1 MRLKEIF
8 IRRYGPISSLHLPL
22 AAGLQP
28 IYGSNESGKTL
39 IIDALLKKLIGL
51 GVGLDPI
58 LDRVEETLEG
68 YIILEEEGQEIKLGA
83 NETLATYLAIEPDEL
98 RNIFVVRDADL
109 RIEGEDVFY
118 KRVTD
123 KITGLRL
130 EDIRKIKEQLR
141 DTAKLTDGLKISN
154 RTSHFKAKSQLKS
167 ARTLKDEAEKYI
179 EKAETEGLQNLEA
192 DIFEANIQ
200 RAQLKSR
207 LELLEKAK
215 KKDEFQKLNEELE
228 SAQGI
233 LSELNKI
240 AEENLRS
247 LRERLTLH
255 EASES
260 KLPHLHRSKIFFKNF
275 SYLFLISSLATFVFL
290 QLLEEVM
297 TLDWVIPTILLIL
310 TIISILLWFRISK
323 SLSQIEQNQTSIL
336 REATAIGLEVKDVSS
351 LRKTLEGLDAKV
363 KQLRGN
369 LNQNLGVLKKDLKI
383 ELDAPDEILKKSSE
397 NLDAVRGEIDQTV
410 DIAYDQEDYEQT
422 QRKHTELDGRIK
434 NLGKALEKHSR
445 SLEDFANKAYKL
457 NFLAFLN
464 RELDL
469 EIRNL
474 DSLKQLIP
482 QLDELECKI
491 NEDAQIAIDSLKL
504 FDMLEEEEKAKVA
517 VLFQKGNL
525 ASQLFAKTTHG
536 RYSEV
541 EYDSENEKI
550 VVCRPTGE
558 TFSVEKLSRG
568 ARDQLYLSIR
578 VALGQMLLEG
588 KSGFFIMDDAFIS
601 SDDKRIEQQID
612 LLKSISE
619 MGWQSVYFSAKK
631 ETINLLSH
639 ATKNKV
645 IILKPLP

>member
-1 MRLKEIF
+1 MRLKEVF
-8 IRRYGPISSLHLPL
+8 IRRYGPISNLHLPL

-51 GVGLDPI
+51 GVGLDSI
-58 LDRVEETLEG
+58 LDRVEETPEG
-68 YIILEEEGQEIKLGA
+68 YIVLEEEGKEIKLGA

-141 DTAKLTDGLKISN
+141 DTGKLTDGLKISN
-154 RTSHFKAKSQLKS
+154 RTSHFKAKSQLES
-167 ARTLKDEAEKYI
+167 ARTLKGEVEKYI
-179 EKAETEGLQNLEA
+179 EKAETKGLQNLEA
-192 DIFEANIQ
+192 DIFEANIKK
-200 RAQLKSR
+200 AQHKSH

-240 AEENLRS
+240 PEESLRS
-247 LRERLTLH
+247 SRERLTLY

-260 KLPHLHRSKIFFKNF
+260 KLPHFHRSKDFFKKL
-275 SYLFLISSLATFVFL
+275 SYLFLIGNFATFICLQFL
-290 QLLEEVM
+290 EGVM
-297 TLDWVIPTILLIL
+297 TFDWIIPIILLIL
-310 TIISILLWFRISK
+310 TIISILLWFRISH

-336 REATAIGLEVKDVSS
+336 REATTIGLEVKDISS
-351 LRKTLEGLDAKV
+351 LRKILEESDAKV

-369 LNQNLGVLKKDLKI
+369 LNQKIGVLKKDLKI
-383 ELDAPDEILKKSSE
+383 ELDAPNKILEKSSE
-397 NLDAVRGEIDQTV
+397 KLDAVRGEIDQTV
-410 DIAYDQEDYEQT
+410 DVTYDQEDYEQT
-422 QRKHTELDGRIK
+422 ERRLDELDSRIK
-434 NLGKALEKHSR
+434 NLGEALEKHSR
-445 SLEDFANKAYKL
+445 TLEDFANRAYKL
-457 NFLAFLN
+457 HFPAFLN
-464 RELDL
+464 RESDL
-469 EIRNL
+469 EIKNL
-474 DSLKQLIP
+474 DSLKQLTP
-482 QLDELECKI
+482 QLDELQCKI
-491 NEDAQIAIDSLKL
+491 KEDAQIAIDSLKL

-517 VLFQKGNL
+517 SLFQKGNL
-525 ASQLFAKTTHG
+525 ASQLFKKTTYG

-541 EYDSENEKI
+541 EYDYENEKI
-550 VVCRPTGE
+550 IVCRPTGE

-588 KSGFFIMDDAFIS
+588 KSGFFVMDDAFIS
-601 SDDKRIEQQID
+601 SDDKRIKQQID
-612 LLKSISE
+612 LLKHISE
-619 MGWQSVYFSAKK
+619 MGWQTVYFGAKK
-631 ETINLLSH
+631 ETIKLLSH

-645 IILKPLP
+645 ISLKPLP

>member
-22 AAGLQP
+22 TAGLQP

-39 IIDALLKKLIGL
+39 IIDALLKRLIGL
-51 GVGLDPI
+51 GVGMDPI

-68 YIILEEEGQEIKLGA
+68 YIVLEEEGKEKKLGA

-141 DTAKLTDGLKISN
+141 DTGKLTDGLKISK
-154 RTSHFKAKSQLKS
+154 RSSHFKAKSQLES
-167 ARTLKDEAEKYI
+167 ARTLKGEVKKYI
-179 EKAETEGLQNLEA
+179 EGAETLGLLNLEA

-200 RAQLKSR
+200 KARLKSH

-215 KKDEFQKLNEELE
+215 KKDEFQKSNEELE

-240 AEENLRS
+240 PEETLRS
-247 LRERLTLH
+247 SRERLTLY

-260 KLPHLHRSKIFFKNF
+260 KLPHFHRSEDIFKKL
-275 SYLFLISSLATFVFL
+275 SYSFLIGSFATFICL
-290 QLLEEVM
+290 QFLEEVM
-297 TLDWVIPTILLIL
+297 TFDWIIPTILLIL
-310 TIISILLWFRISK
+310 MIISILLWFRTSH
-323 SLSQIEQNQTSIL
+323 SLSQIEQNQTSML
-336 REATAIGLEVKDVSS
+336 REATTIGLEVKDISS
-351 LRKTLEGLDAKV
+351 LRKILKGLESKV
-363 KQLRGN
+363 EQLRGN
-369 LNQNLGVLKKDLKI
+369 LNQKLGVLKKDLNI
-383 ELDAPDEILKKSSE
+383 DLDAPSEILKKSSE
-397 NLDAVRGEIDQTV
+397 KLDAVRGEIDQTV

-422 QRKHTELDGRIK
+422 QRRLDELDGRIK
-434 NLGKALEKHSR
+434 NLDEALEQHSR
-445 SLEDFANKAYKL
+445 TLEDFAKRAYKL
-457 NFLAFLN
+457 NFPAFLN

-469 EIRNL
+469 EIKNL
-474 DSLKQLIP
+474 DSLKQLTP
-482 QLDELECKI
+482 QLDELQCKI
-491 NEDAQIAIDSLKL
+491 KEDAQIAIDSLKL

-517 VLFQKGNL
+517 VLFQKENL
-525 ASQLFAKTTHG
+525 ASQLFKKTTYG
-536 RYSEV
+536 RYLEV
-541 EYDSENEKI
+541 EYDHENEKI
-550 VVCRPTGE
+550 IVRRTTGE
-558 TFSVEKLSRG
+558 TFSVQKLSRG

-588 KSGFFIMDDAFIS
+588 KSGFFLMDDAFIS
-601 SDDKRIEQQID
+601 SDDKRIKRQID
-612 LLKSISE
+612 LLKNISE
-619 MGWQSVYFSAKK
+619 MGWQIVYFSAKK
-631 ETINLLSH
+631 ETIDLLSH

-645 IILKPLP
+645 ITLKPLP